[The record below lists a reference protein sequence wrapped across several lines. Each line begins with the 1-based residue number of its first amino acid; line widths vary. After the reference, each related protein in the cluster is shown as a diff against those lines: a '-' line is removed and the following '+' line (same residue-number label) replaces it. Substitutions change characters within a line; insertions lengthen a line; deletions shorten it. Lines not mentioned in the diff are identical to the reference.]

1 MHNSMNI
8 ITQDIDSENDNLHS
22 QINIKQEKED
32 IIFTDEDLN
41 CEN

>member
-1 MHNSMNI
+1 MNV
-8 ITQDIDSENDNLHS
+8 ITQDIDSTQKDNIHS
-22 QINIKQEKED
+22 QINIKQEKDD